1 MKANAHSALSNR
13 EIGDIWDEEFEKLL
27 KNDQTTNTVPVD
39 LPPEAKAAGEALNQ
53 IFGGDHELNADLSF
67 DQVYTLALPHFITI
81 MKHIAQ
87 KQDRINEKDKY

>member
-53 IFGGDHELNADLSF
+53 IFGA
-67 DQVYTLALPHFITI
+67 ITNSTPI
-81 MKHIAQ
+81 FPSIRSIHWLCHTS
-87 KQDRINEKDKY
+87 